1 MTSFYRSY
9 SRHGNLKGNKGFIMK
24 RLAISISALLVSAS
38 VAAVPTVP
46 GVTGVHIKNAVA
58 SYSLPAGDNSALVL
72 MDGGDYGDVS
82 IVQGVV
88 PLSDGN
94 LAVVDYTGSGND
106 NNTSIQQDRQDNN
119 ALVQAYNGSRDND
132 VEIIQN
138 DDGRAWVM
146 FKGGSDDNDVEILQR
161 GSSNQ
166 ARVAM
171 RNSSD
176 DNDVDIDQKGSNF
189 VANVGMRAN
198 SDDNEVYILQKS
210 GHSNSLAEVSLVNAD
225 NNDNGNK
232 FNDTSGIY
240 IVQTTGDYA
249 GVFISN
255 ADHNAVYIK
264 QN

>member
-1 MTSFYRSY
+1 
-9 SRHGNLKGNKGFIMK
+9 MK
-24 RLAISISALLVSAS
+24 KLALSISALLVSAS

-46 GVTGVHIKNAVA
+46 GVSNVHIKNAVA

-72 MDGGDYGDVS
+72 MDGGDWGDVS

-106 NNTSIQQDRQDNN
+106 NNTTIKQHREDNN
-119 ALVQAYNGSRDND
+119 ALVQAWGDSGHND

-138 DDGRAWVM
+138 DDARAWVR
-146 FKGGSDDNDVEILQR
+146 FGGDSDGNDVEILQR

-171 RNSSD
+171 RQNSD
-176 DNDVDIDQKGSNF
+176 DNRVDIDQKGSNF
-189 VANVGMRAN
+189 KANVGARGN
-198 SDDNEVYILQKS
+198 SDDNEVYILQKA
-210 GHSNSLAEVSLVNAD
+210 GHSNSLAEVSFNNASHNDD
-225 NNDNGNK
+225 NNQ
-232 FNDTSGIY
+232 FNSTSGIY
-240 IVQTTGDYA
+240 ISQTTGDYA